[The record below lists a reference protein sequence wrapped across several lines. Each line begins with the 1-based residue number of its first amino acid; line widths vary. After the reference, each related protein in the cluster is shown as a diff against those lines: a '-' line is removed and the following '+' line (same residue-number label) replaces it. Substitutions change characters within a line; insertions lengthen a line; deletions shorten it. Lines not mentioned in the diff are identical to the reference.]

1 MSSGQVAERS
11 DADFLADVVKAAWT
25 RDMIA
30 RGALNPD
37 DIPPSGEAPVL
48 AVDADCPRCGW
59 PERTYDT
66 GTRRFGCIKCEYTS
80 DERNA

>member
-1 MSSGQVAERS
+1 MSSPELAERS
-11 DADFLADVVKAAWT
+11 DADFLGEVVMTAWKNE
-25 RDMIA
+25 ISA
-30 RGALNPD
+30 Y
-37 DIPPSGEAPVL
+37 EAMQEDQPLVI

-66 GTRRFGCIKCEYTS
+66 ASRRFGCTRCEYTS